1 MKHTLPNGLTVILQ
15 ENHASPVVAFQAW
28 VGVGSADEAPD
39 EAGVAHVFE
48 HMLFKGT
55 ARRGVGQIAQEIE
68 SSGGEINAWTS
79 FDETV
84 YHVVLASRFFD
95 TGLDIIADSLQHASL
110 DASELKRELKVVLEE
125 IKQGEDNPSRVATHA
140 LFGTAYTKHPYRR
153 PVIGTARS
161 VQQLTRERLLDFYAR
176 HYVANKITLVVVGDF
191 DSRTA
196 KKRVEGAFA
205 GMKPR
210 PGERAP
216 RAEPAQ
222 RRPRVA
228 VHARDVREAQLAMAF
243 HIPGIRHED
252 TGALDVA
259 SIILG
264 QGDSSRLNLEVRRN
278 RQLVTD
284 VYAYSYTPRDTGLLA
299 VGASIP
305 PGSPG
310 AIEEATRAILDEVY
324 RLAHDEVSLE
334 EVAKARTIIE
344 SEAVYQK
351 ETVQG
356 MARKLGYFETVAG
369 DAAYEDE
376 YNRQVQDVTP
386 AKLREAV
393 RRYLVPENLT
403 MIVVLPEAD
412 KVKAARASERLEGRL
427 LDLASAASRS
437 AAKRFAQ
444 TKKKGEA
451 AASDEPA
458 LAVLP
463 SGVRLIV
470 KRDTSVPVV
479 SFRAVWL
486 GGLRY
491 EDARSNGINNLLSAL
506 VTRGTK
512 TRSAEE
518 IVREVEGMAGS
529 IGGFSGRNSFG
540 LRAEMLARHWE
551 RGLEI
556 LADCVMNPALSEEE
570 LEKERRQV
578 LAEIQAQED
587 NLSQVAFHLFSQAF
601 YQKHPYRF
609 DLLGT
614 PASVGGITRRRLVEY
629 YRRHFTPDRMTL
641 AIVGDV
647 DPQRVSAKVRALFN
661 GRASDTPPPPPEIP
675 AEPARRSADGP
686 QQVFKFLNKQQAHIV
701 IGFPG
706 TTVSHPDRFAL
717 EVLATILSGQGGRLF
732 VELRDRRALAYRI
745 SAFSLEGVDPGYFA
759 VYIATS
765 PQNLEAAVAGI
776 RGELAKITDQR
787 VTAGELE
794 RAKRYL
800 VGAHEISL
808 QRRAALG
815 SSLAFHECYGLGFA
829 EYRRYAPGIL
839 AVGAADV
846 QRAARAH
853 LDWSRAVIAV
863 VKPEESTPGA
873 QKRQRV
879 ASVTPGAVRAG
890 RGAPAPVGEPARAA
904 LPVRRGPE

>member
-1 MKHTLPNGLTVILQ
+1 VKYTLPNGLTVVLQ

-28 VGVGSADEAPD
+28 VAVGSADETPE
-39 EAGVAHVFE
+39 EAGIAHVFE

-55 ARRGVGQIAQEIE
+55 AKRGVGRIAQEIE

-95 TGLDIIADSLQHASL
+95 TGLDIVADALQNASL
-110 DASELKRELKVVLEE
+110 DGEELARELKVVLEE
-125 IKQGEDNPSRVATHA
+125 IKQGEDSPSRVATHA
-140 LFGTAYTKHPYRR
+140 LFGHAYTKHPYRR
-153 PVIGTARS
+153 PVIGTART
-161 VQQLTRERLLDFYAR
+161 VQQLTRARLLDFYAR
-176 HYVANKITLVVVGDF
+176 NYVANRVTLVVVGDF
-191 DSRTA
+191 DPAAARRRIQSA
-196 KKRVEGAFA
+196 FGAMRA
-205 GMKPR
+205 R
-210 PGERAP
+210 PGERAA
-216 RAEPAQ
+216 REEPPQ
-222 RRPRVA
+222 RRPRAA
-228 VHARDVREAQLAMAF
+228 VVARDVREAQLAMAF

-284 VYAYSYTPRDTGLLA
+284 VYAYSYTPRDRGLLA

-305 PGSPG
+305 AGQV
-310 AIEEATRAILDEVY
+310 EEATRAILDEVY
-324 RLAHDEVSLE
+324 RLAHEEVSGE
-334 EVAKARTIIE
+334 EVSKARTIIE

-369 DAAYEDE
+369 DAAYEQE
-376 YNRQVQDVTP
+376 YNRQVQEVTP
-386 AKLREAV
+386 AKLREVA

-403 MIVVLPEAD
+403 LVVVLPEAD
-412 KVKAARASERLEGRL
+412 RQKAARASARLQARL
-427 LDLASAASRS
+427 LETAA
-437 AAKRFAQ
+437 AAARAAERRFAAG
-444 TKKKGEA
+444 KKKPGV
-451 AASDEPA
+451 AASDEPE
-458 LAVLP
+458 LTVLP
-463 SGVRLIV
+463 SGVRLVV

-479 SFRAVWL
+479 AIRAVWL

-491 EDARSNGINNLLSAL
+491 EDARSNGINNLLAAL

-512 TRSAEE
+512 TQTAEE

-540 LRAEMLARHWE
+540 VRAEMLARHWE

-556 LADCVMNPALSEEE
+556 LADCILNPALSDEE

-587 NLSQVAFHLFSQAF
+587 NLSQVVFRLFQEAF
-601 YQKHPYRF
+601 YRRHPYRL
-609 DLLGT
+609 DQLGT

-647 DPQRVSAKVRALFN
+647 DPERVNAKVRALFG
-661 GRASDTPPPPPEIP
+661 GRASDSPPPPPEIA
-675 AEPARRSADGP
+675 AEPPRDPAAGP
-686 QQVFKFLNKQQAHIV
+686 EQVFKFLNKQQTHLV

-706 TTVSHPDRFAL
+706 STVTHPDRYAL

-732 VELRDRRALAYRI
+732 GELRDKRGLAYRV
-745 SAFSLEGVDPGYFA
+745 SAFSLEGIDPGYFA

-765 PQNLEAAVAGI
+765 PQNLEPAIAGI
-776 RGELAKITDQR
+776 RAELATIAEQPVPAR
-787 VTAGELE
+787 ELD

-808 QRRAALG
+808 QRRAALA
-815 SSLAFHECYGLGFA
+815 STLAFHECYGLGFG
-829 EYRRYAPGIL
+829 EYRRYAPGVL
-839 AVGAADV
+839 GVTAADV
-846 QRAARAH
+846 QRVARAH
-853 LDWSRAVIAV
+853 LDWHKAVIAV
-863 VKPEESTPGA
+863 VKPEEATPGA
-873 QKRQRV
+873 AKRQRV
-879 ASVTPGAVRAG
+879 AAGGRGGAPG
-890 RGAPAPVGEPARAA
+890 RGAARAHA
-904 LPVRRGPE
+904 PIRSGRE